1 MKILFFENVKLKVYF
16 LICNGCKGFAAQ
28 SKLIGENAKNSD
40 RYINAAMVLEKKNNI
55 LKMMI

>member
-1 MKILFFENVKLKVYF
+1 MKILFFENVKFKVHF
-16 LICNGCKGFAAQ
+16 SICNSCKRFAAQ
-28 SKLIGENAKNSD
+28 STLIGENAKNAN